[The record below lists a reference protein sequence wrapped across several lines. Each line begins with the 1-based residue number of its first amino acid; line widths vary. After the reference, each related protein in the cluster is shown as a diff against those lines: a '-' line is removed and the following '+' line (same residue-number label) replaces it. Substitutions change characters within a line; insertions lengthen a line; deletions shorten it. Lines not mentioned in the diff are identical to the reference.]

1 MKTKVKQINHLGII
15 SGMCNEIELA
25 EVIDRNLPSNK
36 RKVSVGLTVKA
47 MILNALGFTGR
58 AMYLTPESYRNRPT
72 ETLIGEGITPDD
84 LHDDCLG
91 TALDVLYENGLT
103 ELFYKISSHAL
114 KNQGIEHKFVHLDS
128 TSFSLHGQ
136 YDDENE
142 DERVVKITKGLS
154 KDNAPELNQVVLSM
168 MCSHKSTLP
177 VWIEVLSGNSSDK
190 SSFRESIKQFKQ
202 QFNEKQLPYFV
213 ADSALYS
220 KQLNELEG
228 VKWVTRVPETIN
240 EAKKCIKEIVRSTMI
255 PLDNGYSYLPFSSNY
270 GDVEQRWL
278 VVFSEQAYKKECLTF
293 NKNFAKSKEL
303 KEKELWHLGNSSYAC
318 EEDAEKAVQKFNKS
332 LKFHKLDYTLIKKL
346 KYEGKGRPAKN
357 SEATKEAWYI
367 TGELREDSEAVENEL
382 SRKGIFIIATNEL
395 YQMKLSDKSI
405 IEVYKDQGISVERGF
420 RFLKD
425 PMFYAESL
433 YLNSPKRIMALVMVM
448 TLSLLIYSLAEKK
461 LRDSLLKQNR
471 FVPNQVGKPIQN
483 PTIRWIFQL
492 FTDAC
497 VAIYEKDGNPP
508 SVEPSCMDERHLTT
522 GCWRSI

>member
-114 KNQGIEHKFVHLDS
+114 KKQGIEHKFVHLDS

-240 EAKKCIKEIVRSTMI
+240 EAKKCI
-255 PLDNGYSYLPFSSNY
+255 
-270 GDVEQRWL
+270 
-278 VVFSEQAYKKECLTF
+278 
-293 NKNFAKSKEL
+293 
-303 KEKELWHLGNSSYAC
+303 
-318 EEDAEKAVQKFNKS
+318 QK
-332 LKFHKLDYTLIKKL
+332 
-346 KYEGKGRPAKN
+346 
-357 SEATKEAWYI
+357 
-367 TGELREDSEAVENEL
+367 
-382 SRKGIFIIATNEL
+382 
-395 YQMKLSDKSI
+395 
-405 IEVYKDQGISVERGF
+405 
-420 RFLKD
+420 
-425 PMFYAESL
+425 
-433 YLNSPKRIMALVMVM
+433 
-448 TLSLLIYSLAEKK
+448 
-461 LRDSLLKQNR
+461 
-471 FVPNQVGKPIQN
+471 
-483 PTIRWIFQL
+483 
-492 FTDAC
+492 
-497 VAIYEKDGNPP
+497 
-508 SVEPSCMDERHLTT
+508 
-522 GCWRSI
+522 